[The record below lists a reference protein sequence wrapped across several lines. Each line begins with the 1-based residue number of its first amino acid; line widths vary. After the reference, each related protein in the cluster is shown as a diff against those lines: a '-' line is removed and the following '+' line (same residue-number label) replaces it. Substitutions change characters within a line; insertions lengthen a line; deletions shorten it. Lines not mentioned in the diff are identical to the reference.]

1 MFKLISLLKDFVAV
15 VREGNCEVHCHTIQR
30 LFPIFCI
37 SGSLNYL
44 KYASWYLGKMRKLPE
59 EYPQIYNHSQ
69 EGECLMKTVAGY
81 SGIKGVFDVSKGE
94 KH

>member
-1 MFKLISLLKDFVAV
+1 MFKLISLLKDFVAA
-15 VREGNCEVHCHTIQR
+15 VREGNCEVHFHTIQR

-44 KYASWYLGKMRKLPE
+44 RYASWYLGKMRKLPE